1 MLLAEELLL
10 LALDPEKGK
19 PVNSSRAAVTVGM
32 SGALI
37 AELALDGR
45 VELDGERFVP
55 VWPAPGHPLLA
66 EASSHLDRM
75 RGDRKVKRAADQ
87 IRALDKALDG
97 TWDRVVGGLVESR
110 VLARDRR
117 RVLLFPVTRYRVR
130 QTRAREDVLRRVRA
144 AASDGGSMDPRT
156 ATVLALSGPSRLL
169 EVVAPERSGRDHARA
184 RIEAATRNTPVTPAV
199 KKVLD
204 EAAAAMVAITA
215 ATSAATSAATISSS

>member
-32 SGALI
+32 NGALI

-55 VWPAPGHPLLA
+55 VGPAPGHPLLA
-66 EASSHLDRM
+66 EASRHLDRM

-87 IRALDKALDG
+87 IRALDKALGG

-110 VLARDRR
+110 VLVRDRR
-117 RVLLFPVTRYRVR
+117 RVLLSRPVVMIGYL
-130 QTRAREDVLRRVRA
+130 AAFVLLFWVPYLDQLALVPPLWTCPVGMEILRTGIR
-144 AASDGGSMDPRT
+144 PRT
-156 ATVLALSGPSRLL
+156 
-169 EVVAPERSGRDHARA
+169 
-184 RIEAATRNTPVTPAV
+184 
-199 KKVLD
+199 
-204 EAAAAMVAITA
+204 
-215 ATSAATSAATISSS
+215 